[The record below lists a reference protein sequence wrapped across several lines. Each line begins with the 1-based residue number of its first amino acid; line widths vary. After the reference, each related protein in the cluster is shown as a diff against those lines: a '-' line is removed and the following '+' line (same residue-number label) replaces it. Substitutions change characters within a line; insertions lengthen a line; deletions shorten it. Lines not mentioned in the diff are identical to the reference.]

1 MGAVLDA
8 VKDRPEW
15 ALAIAAIIAVVWVA
29 KQWSKSIDN
38 NNQVANKFGGA
49 LEAMNLRAATM
60 QRSLDRLEAR
70 G

>member
-1 MGAVLDA
+1 MEAVLDA

-15 ALAIAAIIAVVWVA
+15 ALAVAAIAALVWVS
-29 KQWSKSIDN
+29 KQWAKSIDN
-38 NNQVANKFGGA
+38 NIQLANKFGGA
-49 LEAMNLRAATM
+49 IEAGNLRAETM